1 MSNFWRF
8 LDLPLIR
15 CKIEL
20 DFSWSKI
27 CIILEI
33 SLTRRIRANPNVNP
47 PVQEVAAIQTTGT
60 KFQIN
65 NAKLFV
71 PVATLFINDNIRFLK
86 SIKLGFKRAISWNK
100 YISEI
105 TRQTKNNNLEY
116 LIDPTLMH

>member
-71 PVATLFINDNIRFLK
+71 PVATLSINDNIRFLK